1 MVKMEILLPL
11 PGTEP
16 IPCDRH
22 REELLSVCLASG
34 NRRWSCYGS
43 REQSSVTVPEHTG
56 QIEEVSCPEGGCRV
70 RREVT
75 SLHESYY
82 TEMFPSTFRGDSFKR
97 VTSHRV
103 P

>member
-56 QIEEVSCPEGGCRV
+56 QIEEVSCPEGVVVSAEKSPVCTKV
-70 RREVT
+70 TTQKCSHLLLEVT
-75 SLHESYY
+75 VLKE
-82 TEMFPSTFRGDSFKR
+82 
-97 VTSHRV
+97 
-103 P
+103 